1 MHLCRPGAVVLQ
13 RLRNDP
19 QEDAQHHVEHRSIA
33 LHEVTQPLRERQHP
47 LAHRQAVENMIRQL
61 CSGLRHAPC
70 PERGAKAT
78 ALAAEGPQLVVAA
91 ILTARAQE
99 AVGQDAA
106 FEEGVELVLDELR
119 QVGAGS
125 VFGLGEEGRCVL
137 LHQSVQPRSMPPF

>member
-13 RLRNDP
+13 RLRDDP
-19 QEDAQHHVEHRSIA
+19 QEDAQ
-33 LHEVTQPLRERQHP
+33 PLWDRQHP

-125 VFGLGEEGRCVL
+125 VFGLGEER
-137 LHQSVQPRSMPPF
+137 RSCYCTCTPVRD